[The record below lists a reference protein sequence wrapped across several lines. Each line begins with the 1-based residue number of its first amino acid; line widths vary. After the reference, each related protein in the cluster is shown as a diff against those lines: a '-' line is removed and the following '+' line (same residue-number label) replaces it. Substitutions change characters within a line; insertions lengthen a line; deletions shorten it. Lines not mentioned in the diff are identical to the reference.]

1 MPGNEDAEKIYML
14 VRDQL
19 IIGGLGNVIALN
31 QMAIHAAIDRI
42 GVDDAIGCFEKVVM
56 VYRAV
61 LNHDNEMK
69 RSK

>member
-19 IIGGLGNVIALN
+19 IIGGVGSVVSLN
-31 QMAIHAAIDRI
+31 QMAIHAAIDRL
-42 GVDDAIGCFEKVVM
+42 GVEDAVGCFEKVVM

-61 LNHDNEMK
+61 LNHDNK
-69 RSK
+69 LKKG